1 MTPPRDPS
9 VYCRQMG
16 ISNLQGGSKMS
27 DNTARINSIAQP
39 VDQIVEAHRL
49 LPGLLEDARGLDR
62 TASIQISLAAL
73 IGNDE
78 FKQLGAFPLHL
89 ARLGQDREMGMVVC
103 ESAGQIMM
111 ANGAFLDLL
120 HLKRQPDQLEIP
132 DSLALHLLD
141 QHLDESHD
149 RIGMWPWVDFLSD
162 PTAPQFRL
170 QRYATKYSERGKHIN
185 KVVQFLM
192 VPLASES
199 VNQGVISFLTDAT
212 EEVELER
219 RLADIHKQLVNR
231 LNELEEPV
239 RHLERLLVQIKDLP
253 QAMTPG
259 SARVGDVEHREQEHK
274 YEVEQEQEQEIAQE
288 SEQEHEQESEQ
299 GHEQEIVQH
308 HEQEHE
314 QEQEREREQE
324 QESEQETVQEHA
336 QESEPEHEV
345 VQESEQEHIQEQE
358 HEQDPTQES
367 EPEHEVVQESEQDQ
381 NQEQNQEP
389 QAQQDAD
396 DESPFAFDVTDEI
409 TALQKSLDTINQ
421 EADVSLTILEEPL
434 KLPRTATNRCLVVD
448 DIPVN
453 QKLLVLQLKRFGYAP
468 DLAANG
474 FEALEAI
481 KANDYDVVFMDLD
494 MPLMNGFDAVRELR
508 QRESQHPR
516 YLDWHLPVIGMVAYD
531 RDGDRQSCLD
541 AGMDDCLVKGV
552 AANKLKQLLD
562 ELTMARG
569 DQEQVSDQDQA
580 AQQDV
585 ASDLAS
591 NEHQEQ
597 SHEKSELREAGMKAQ
612 LGGGPVEENI
622 LVRAFISSMDD
633 LVQNLQKQVDN
644 RERDR
649 ISHLKDNVGH
659 GLHSLKLTN
668 LDKVLDEIITLS
680 DRGDWPQVRLKYLK
694 LKTLYM
700 KAQSDL
706 KKSHP
711 RAFGEMAGQQHQ

>member
-1 MTPPRDPS
+1 
-9 VYCRQMG
+9 
-16 ISNLQGGSKMS
+16 MS
-27 DNTARINSIAQP
+27 DNTTRINSIAQP
-39 VDQIVEAHRL
+39 VDRIVEAHRV
-49 LPGLLEDARGLDR
+49 LPGLLEDARGLDC

-89 ARLGQDREMGMVVC
+89 ARLGQDREMGMVIC
-103 ESAGQIMM
+103 EAAGQIMM

-141 QHLDESHD
+141 EKLDESQE

-162 PTAPQFRL
+162 PTAPQFKL
-170 QRYATKYSERGKHIN
+170 QRYATKYSERGKQVSKI
-185 KVVQFLM
+185 VQFLM
-192 VPLASES
+192 VPLADGSA
-199 VNQGVISFLTDAT
+199 NQGVISFLTDAT

-219 RLADIHKQLVNR
+219 RLADIHQQLVNR

-239 RHLERLLVQIKDLP
+239 RQLERMLVRIKELP
-253 QAMTPG
+253 QALTPG
-259 SARVGDVEHREQEHK
+259 SASAHEDEDQQQEYAPEQA
-274 YEVEQEQEQEIAQE
+274 QEQEQEP
-288 SEQEHEQESEQ
+288 
-299 GHEQEIVQH
+299 
-308 HEQEHE
+308 
-314 QEQEREREQE
+314 E
-324 QESEQETVQEHA
+324 QESEQEREQEQAQDVDNQLEQDQA
-336 QESEPEHEV
+336 QE
-345 VQESEQEHIQEQE
+345 QDQEQE
-358 HEQDPTQES
+358 DDHQTNQETELKQDLEQEQEI
-367 EPEHEVVQESEQDQ
+367 EPELEPEQAINQDFEPAQDQ
-381 NQEQNQEP
+381 DQQS
-389 QAQQDAD
+389 QQDLD
-396 DESPFAFDVTDEI
+396 DDSPFAFDVTDEI
-409 TALQKSLDTINQ
+409 TALQRSLDSINEQ
-421 EADVSLTILEEPL
+421 ADVSLTILEEPL

-453 QKLLVLQLKRFGYAP
+453 QKLLVLQLKRFGYTP

-508 QRESQHPR
+508 KRESQHPR
-516 YLDWHLPVIGMVAYD
+516 YQDWHLPVIGMVAYD

-562 ELTMARG
+562 DLSHI
-569 DQEQVSDQDQA
+569 DQEHDHDLSGAD
-580 AQQDV
+580 AQMADGAH
-585 ASDLAS
+585 ASDIDAGHDES
-591 NEHQEQ
+591 
-597 SHEKSELREAGMKAQ
+597 SHDRNDGQNSDKSELLEAGMKAQ

-633 LVQNLQKQVDN
+633 LVQNLQRQVDN

-659 GLHSLKLTN
+659 GLNSLKLTN

>member
-1 MTPPRDPS
+1 
-9 VYCRQMG
+9 
-16 ISNLQGGSKMS
+16 MS
-27 DNTARINSIAQP
+27 DNTTRINSIAQP
-39 VDQIVEAHRL
+39 VDRIVEAHRV
-49 LPGLLEDARGLDR
+49 LPGLLEDARGLDC

-89 ARLGQDREMGMVVC
+89 ARLGQDREMGMVIC
-103 ESAGQIMM
+103 EAAGQIMM

-141 QHLDESHD
+141 EKLDESQE

-162 PTAPQFRL
+162 PTAPQFKL
-170 QRYATKYSERGKHIN
+170 QRYATKYSERGKQVGKI
-185 KVVQFLM
+185 VQFLM
-192 VPLASES
+192 VPLADGSA
-199 VNQGVISFLTDAT
+199 NQGVISFLTDAT

-219 RLADIHKQLVNR
+219 RLADIHQQLVNR

-239 RHLERLLVQIKDLP
+239 RQLERMLVRIKELP
-253 QAMTPG
+253 QALTPG
-259 SARVGDVEHREQEHK
+259 SASVHEDEAQQQEYAPEQA
-274 YEVEQEQEQEIAQE
+274 QEQEQEP
-288 SEQEHEQESEQ
+288 EQ
-299 GHEQEIVQH
+299 
-308 HEQEHE
+308 
-314 QEQEREREQE
+314 EREQE
-324 QESEQETVQEHA
+324 QAQDVDHQLDQELEQELE
-336 QESEPEHEV
+336 
-345 VQESEQEHIQEQE
+345 QEQE
-358 HEQDPTQES
+358 LELEQEQEL
-367 EPEHEVVQESEQDQ
+367 EQELAQDVDNQLEQDQ
-381 NQEQNQEP
+381 AQEQDQEQEDDHQTNQETELKQDLEQEQEIELEQELEPELEPEQAINQDSEP
-389 QAQQDAD
+389 AQDQDQQSQQDLD
-396 DESPFAFDVTDEI
+396 DDSPFAFDVTDEI
-409 TALQKSLDTINQ
+409 TALQRSLDSINEQ
-421 EADVSLTILEEPL
+421 ADVSLTILEEPL

-453 QKLLVLQLKRFGYAP
+453 QKLLVLQLKRFGYTP

-508 QRESQHPR
+508 KRESQHPR
-516 YLDWHLPVIGMVAYD
+516 YQDWHLPVIGMVAYD

-562 ELTMARG
+562 DLSHI
-569 DQEQVSDQDQA
+569 DQEHNHDLSGAD
-580 AQQDV
+580 AQMADGAH
-585 ASDLAS
+585 ASDIDAGHDES
-591 NEHQEQ
+591 
-597 SHEKSELREAGMKAQ
+597 SHDRNDGQNSDKSELLEAGMKAQ

-633 LVQNLQKQVDN
+633 LVQNLQRQVDN

-659 GLHSLKLTN
+659 GLNSLKLTN

>member
-1 MTPPRDPS
+1 
-9 VYCRQMG
+9 
-16 ISNLQGGSKMS
+16 MS
-27 DNTARINSIAQP
+27 DNTTRINSIAQP
-39 VDQIVEAHRL
+39 VDRIVEAHRV
-49 LPGLLEDARGLDR
+49 LPGLLEDARGLDC

-89 ARLGQDREMGMVVC
+89 ARLGQDREMGMVIC
-103 ESAGQIMM
+103 EAAGQIMM

-141 QHLDESHD
+141 EKLDESQE

-162 PTAPQFRL
+162 PTAPQFKL
-170 QRYATKYSERGKHIN
+170 QRYATKYSERGKQVSKI
-185 KVVQFLM
+185 VQFLM
-192 VPLASES
+192 VPLADGSA
-199 VNQGVISFLTDAT
+199 NQGVISFLTDAT

-219 RLADIHKQLVNR
+219 RLADIHQQLVNR

-239 RHLERLLVQIKDLP
+239 RQLERMLVRIKELP
-253 QAMTPG
+253 QALTPG
-259 SARVGDVEHREQEHK
+259 SASAHEDEDQQQEYAPEQA
-274 YEVEQEQEQEIAQE
+274 QEQEQEP
-288 SEQEHEQESEQ
+288 
-299 GHEQEIVQH
+299 
-308 HEQEHE
+308 
-314 QEQEREREQE
+314 E
-324 QESEQETVQEHA
+324 QESEQEREQEQAQDVDNQLEQDQA
-336 QESEPEHEV
+336 QE
-345 VQESEQEHIQEQE
+345 QDQEQE
-358 HEQDPTQES
+358 DDHQTNQETELKQDLEQEQEL
-367 EPEHEVVQESEQDQ
+367 EPELEPEQAINQDFEPAQDQ
-381 NQEQNQEP
+381 DQQS
-389 QAQQDAD
+389 QQDLD
-396 DESPFAFDVTDEI
+396 DDSPFAFDVTDEI
-409 TALQKSLDTINQ
+409 TALQRSLDSINEQ
-421 EADVSLTILEEPL
+421 ADVSLTILEEPL

-453 QKLLVLQLKRFGYAP
+453 QKLLVLQLKRFGYTP

-508 QRESQHPR
+508 KRESQHPR
-516 YLDWHLPVIGMVAYD
+516 YQDWHLPVIGMVAYD

-562 ELTMARG
+562 DLSHI
-569 DQEQVSDQDQA
+569 DQEHDHDLSGAD
-580 AQQDV
+580 AQMADGAH
-585 ASDLAS
+585 ASDIDAGHDES
-591 NEHQEQ
+591 
-597 SHEKSELREAGMKAQ
+597 SHDRNDGQNSDKSELLEAGMKAQ

-633 LVQNLQKQVDN
+633 LVQNLQRQVDN

-659 GLHSLKLTN
+659 GLNSLKLTN

>member
-1 MTPPRDPS
+1 
-9 VYCRQMG
+9 
-16 ISNLQGGSKMS
+16 MS
-27 DNTARINSIAQP
+27 DNTTRINSIAQP
-39 VDQIVEAHRL
+39 VDRIVEAHRV
-49 LPGLLEDARGLDR
+49 LPGLLEDARGLDC

-89 ARLGQDREMGMVVC
+89 ARLGQDREMGMVIC
-103 ESAGQIMM
+103 EAAGQIMM

-120 HLKRQPDQLEIP
+120 HLKRQPDQHEIP

-141 QHLDESHD
+141 EKLDESQE

-162 PTAPQFRL
+162 PTAPQFKL
-170 QRYATKYSERGKHIN
+170 QRYATKYSERGKQVSKI
-185 KVVQFLM
+185 VQFLM
-192 VPLASES
+192 VPLADGSA
-199 VNQGVISFLTDAT
+199 NQGVISFLTDAT

-219 RLADIHKQLVNR
+219 RLADIHQQLVNR

-239 RHLERLLVQIKDLP
+239 RQLERMLVRIKELP
-253 QAMTPG
+253 QALTPG
-259 SARVGDVEHREQEHK
+259 SASAHEDEDQQQEYAPEQAQEQEQEPEQESEQEREQEQAQD
-274 YEVEQEQEQEIAQE
+274 VDNQLEQEQEQEQDQDQ
-288 SEQEHEQESEQ
+288 EQEDDHQTNQETELKQ
-299 GHEQEIVQH
+299 DL
-308 HEQEHE
+308 E
-314 QEQEREREQE
+314 QEQELEPELEPEQAIN
-324 QESEQETVQEHA
+324 QD
-336 QESEPEHEV
+336 SEPA
-345 VQESEQEHIQEQE
+345 
-358 HEQDPTQES
+358 
-367 EPEHEVVQESEQDQ
+367 QDQ
-381 NQEQNQEP
+381 DQQS
-389 QAQQDAD
+389 QQDLD
-396 DESPFAFDVTDEI
+396 DDSPFAFDVTDEI
-409 TALQKSLDTINQ
+409 TALQRSLDSINEQ
-421 EADVSLTILEEPL
+421 ADVSLTILEEPL

-453 QKLLVLQLKRFGYAP
+453 QKLLVLQLKRFGYTP

-508 QRESQHPR
+508 KRESQHPR
-516 YLDWHLPVIGMVAYD
+516 YQDWHLPVIGMVAYD

-562 ELTMARG
+562 DLSHI
-569 DQEQVSDQDQA
+569 DQEHDHDLSGADAQMADGAHTSDIDAGHDESSQDRNDGQN
-580 AQQDV
+580 
-585 ASDLAS
+585 SD
-591 NEHQEQ
+591 
-597 SHEKSELREAGMKAQ
+597 KSELLEAGMKAQ

-633 LVQNLQKQVDN
+633 LVQNLQRQVDN

-659 GLHSLKLTN
+659 GLNSLKLTN

>member
-1 MTPPRDPS
+1 
-9 VYCRQMG
+9 
-16 ISNLQGGSKMS
+16 MS
-27 DNTARINSIAQP
+27 DNTTRINSIAQP
-39 VDQIVEAHRL
+39 VDRIVEAHRV
-49 LPGLLEDARGLDR
+49 LPGLLEDARGLDC

-89 ARLGQDREMGMVVC
+89 ARLGQDREMGMVIC
-103 ESAGQIMM
+103 EAAGQIMM

-141 QHLDESHD
+141 EKLDESQE

-162 PTAPQFRL
+162 PTAPQFKL
-170 QRYATKYSERGKHIN
+170 QRYATKYSERGKQVGKI
-185 KVVQFLM
+185 VQFLM
-192 VPLASES
+192 VPLADGSA
-199 VNQGVISFLTDAT
+199 NQGVISFLTDAT

-219 RLADIHKQLVNR
+219 RLADIHQQLVNR

-239 RHLERLLVQIKDLP
+239 RQLERMLVRIKELP
-253 QAMTPG
+253 QALTPG
-259 SARVGDVEHREQEHK
+259 SASAHEDEDQQQEYAPEQA
-274 YEVEQEQEQEIAQE
+274 QEQEQEP
-288 SEQEHEQESEQ
+288 
-299 GHEQEIVQH
+299 
-308 HEQEHE
+308 
-314 QEQEREREQE
+314 E
-324 QESEQETVQEHA
+324 QESEQEREQEQAQDVDNQLEQDQA
-336 QESEPEHEV
+336 QE
-345 VQESEQEHIQEQE
+345 QDQEQE
-358 HEQDPTQES
+358 DDHQTNQETELKQDLEQEQEL
-367 EPEHEVVQESEQDQ
+367 EPELEPEQAINQDFEPAQDQ
-381 NQEQNQEP
+381 DQQS
-389 QAQQDAD
+389 QQDLD
-396 DESPFAFDVTDEI
+396 DDSPFAFDVTDEI
-409 TALQKSLDTINQ
+409 TALQRSLDSINEQ
-421 EADVSLTILEEPL
+421 ADVSLTILEEPL

-453 QKLLVLQLKRFGYAP
+453 QKLLVLQLKRFGYTP

-508 QRESQHPR
+508 KRESQHPR
-516 YLDWHLPVIGMVAYD
+516 YQDWHLPVIGMVAYD

-562 ELTMARG
+562 DLSHI
-569 DQEQVSDQDQA
+569 DQEHDHDLSGAD
-580 AQQDV
+580 AQMADGAH
-585 ASDLAS
+585 ASDIDAGHDES
-591 NEHQEQ
+591 
-597 SHEKSELREAGMKAQ
+597 SHDRNDGQNSDKSELLEAGMKAQ

-633 LVQNLQKQVDN
+633 LVQNLQRQVDN

-659 GLHSLKLTN
+659 GLNSLKLTN

>member
-1 MTPPRDPS
+1 
-9 VYCRQMG
+9 
-16 ISNLQGGSKMS
+16 MS
-27 DNTARINSIAQP
+27 DNTTRINSIAQP
-39 VDQIVEAHRL
+39 VDRIVEAHRV
-49 LPGLLEDARGLDR
+49 LPGLLEDARGLDC

-89 ARLGQDREMGMVVC
+89 ARLGQDREMGMVIC
-103 ESAGQIMM
+103 EAAGQIMM

-141 QHLDESHD
+141 EKLDESQE
-149 RIGMWPWVDFLSD
+149 RICMWPLVDFLSD
-162 PTAPQFRL
+162 PTAPQFKL
-170 QRYATKYSERGKHIN
+170 QRYATKYSERGKQVSKI
-185 KVVQFLM
+185 VQFLM
-192 VPLASES
+192 VPLADGSA
-199 VNQGVISFLTDAT
+199 NQGVISFLTDAT

-219 RLADIHKQLVNR
+219 RLADIHQQLVNR

-239 RHLERLLVQIKDLP
+239 RQLERMLVRIKELP
-253 QAMTPG
+253 QALTPG
-259 SARVGDVEHREQEHK
+259 SASAHEDEDQQQEYAPEQA
-274 YEVEQEQEQEIAQE
+274 QEQEQEP
-288 SEQEHEQESEQ
+288 
-299 GHEQEIVQH
+299 
-308 HEQEHE
+308 
-314 QEQEREREQE
+314 E
-324 QESEQETVQEHA
+324 QESEQEREQEQAQDVDNQLEQDQA
-336 QESEPEHEV
+336 QE
-345 VQESEQEHIQEQE
+345 QDQEQE
-358 HEQDPTQES
+358 DDHQTNQETELKQDLEQEQEL
-367 EPEHEVVQESEQDQ
+367 EPELEPEQAINQDFEPAQDQ
-381 NQEQNQEP
+381 DQQS
-389 QAQQDAD
+389 QQDLD
-396 DESPFAFDVTDEI
+396 DDSPFAFDVTDEI
-409 TALQKSLDTINQ
+409 TALQRSLDSINEQ
-421 EADVSLTILEEPL
+421 ADVSLTILEEPL

-453 QKLLVLQLKRFGYAP
+453 QKLLVLQLKRFGYTP

-508 QRESQHPR
+508 KRESQHPR
-516 YLDWHLPVIGMVAYD
+516 YQDWHLPVIGMVAYD

-562 ELTMARG
+562 DLSHI
-569 DQEQVSDQDQA
+569 DQEHDHDLSGAD
-580 AQQDV
+580 AQMADGAH
-585 ASDLAS
+585 ASDIDAGHDES
-591 NEHQEQ
+591 
-597 SHEKSELREAGMKAQ
+597 SHDRNDGQNSDKSELLEAGMKAQ

-633 LVQNLQKQVDN
+633 LVQNLQRQVDN

-659 GLHSLKLTN
+659 GLNSLKLTN